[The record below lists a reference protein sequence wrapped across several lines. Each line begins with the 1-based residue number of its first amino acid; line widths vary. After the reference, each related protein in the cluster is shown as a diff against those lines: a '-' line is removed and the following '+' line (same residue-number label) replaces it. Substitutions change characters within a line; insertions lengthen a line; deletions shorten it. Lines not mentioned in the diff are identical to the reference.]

1 MVSIRACFILYTDSK
16 VSTPAESPE
25 LALPSLTFRDYSNT
39 YTVSS
44 VQNKP
49 VRFAYHPFSSSVA
62 CGAPKP
68 RPEMCVLS
76 LELRTV
82 RVVWGLLIRL
92 WGSHDEREGSCCCG
106 LMCERLIL
114 LLIVSSTEISA
125 VSASTSCYPD
135 FQLFRLIM
143 LKNRV
148 SSTSSIWRTRP
159 FSAGMRDSPNL
170 GLDYHPFSACPSSH
184 VGQRSHRS

>member
-1 MVSIRACFILYTDSK
+1 MERRVRQIRREDMVSTRACFILYTDSK

-25 LALPSLTFRDYSNT
+25 LALPLLTFRDYSNT

-49 VRFAYHPFSSSVA
+49 KRFAYHPFSSSVA

-92 WGSHDEREGSCCCG
+92 WGSHDE
-106 LMCERLIL
+106 
-114 LLIVSSTEISA
+114 
-125 VSASTSCYPD
+125 
-135 FQLFRLIM
+135 
-143 LKNRV
+143 
-148 SSTSSIWRTRP
+148 
-159 FSAGMRDSPNL
+159 
-170 GLDYHPFSACPSSH
+170 
-184 VGQRSHRS
+184 